1 MGTNAAMMCARVID
15 NTYEVLAVEAAALVQ
30 AIDIRSIAD
39 RLAPAT
45 RWMYDGV
52 RNHFPFFKEDF
63 SASSH
68 LQAVKTW
75 MKDTDIVAQFKK
87 KI

>member
-1 MGTNAAMMCARVID
+1 
-15 NTYEVLAVEAAALVQ
+15 
-30 AIDIRSIAD
+30 
-39 RLAPAT
+39 
-45 RWMYDGV
+45 V
-52 RNHFPFFKEDF
+52 RMHFPFFKEDF